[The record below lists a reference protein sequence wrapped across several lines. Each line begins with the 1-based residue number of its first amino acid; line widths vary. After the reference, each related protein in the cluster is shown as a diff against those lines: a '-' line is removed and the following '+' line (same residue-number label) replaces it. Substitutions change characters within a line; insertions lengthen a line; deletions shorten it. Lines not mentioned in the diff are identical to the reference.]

1 MAQWRKANLSLF
13 NSFGCLLV
21 VRILLVLL
29 VEVDVIVEV
38 VVSRA
43 SSIWN
48 DVLLRI
54 VLSPVKN
61 TFGLGVAIF
70 VSVIL
75 KPSNSKVEIVRL
87 MPF

>member
-1 MAQWRKANLSLF
+1 M
-13 NSFGCLLV
+13 
-21 VRILLVLL
+21 LLVLL

>member
-1 MAQWRKANLSLF
+1 MQWRKVNVSLF